1 MKLAFTPVLAFFILL
16 FVYTKLVGPIP
27 FSLNSVVS
35 TKTDNFSVSGEGKVT
50 VSPDIALV
58 NVGVTVQ
65 GSSVKVVQQELNTK
79 MNAVTA
85 AVKKLGIDS
94 KDLQTSH
101 YNISPTYDY
110 SESTQRV
117 TGYHA
122 SSNLTVKVREIDKA
136 NSVVDAA
143 SANGANQI
151 GGISFGVDDK
161 TKAEDE
167 ARKLAVAEAKKK
179 AQSAAKIAGFALGRI
194 INYQE
199 SFGGQIRPM
208 METFDKST
216 LPMAGGG
223 EPTNIEVGTDEV
235 VVVVTLTYQLD

>member
-199 SFGGQIRPM
+199 SFGGQLRPM